1 MTGLCILCKFYLCK
15 FHPSI
20 CSPIQTTVLKTTS
33 KCLTI
38 EILLWDSLSHPIF
51 PSGASELLVAT
62 SLVPTD
68 GSRGS
73 TRNVGN
79 SCSSTCSHLN
89 SVGAAKG
96 EALGGATAAPKPSCI
111 PRTEAAPICQL
122 QHGEHNQDPK
132 RTRAQMEHLPSSR
145 TSMTWET
152 PGFFSKR
159 QLTYC
164 SLLLNLCPE
173 QCPH

>member
-96 EALGGATAAPKPSCI
+96 KRWE
-111 PRTEAAPICQL
+111 EQL
-122 QHGEHNQDPK
+122 QLQNPLASQEQ
-132 RTRAQMEHLPSSR
+132 RLLPSVNF
-145 TSMTWET
+145 SMENTTRIPKEQEHKWST
-152 PGFFSKR
+152 C
-159 QLTYC
+159 QA
-164 SLLLNLCPE
+164 PE
-173 QCPH
+173 LQ